1 MDTTKENALREQSV
15 ATNANTPKFYPKRR
29 AKAVIVWLAMR
40 GLIPADFATWLLQ
53 RGGLRHE

>member
-1 MDTTKENALREQSV
+1 MDTTKQNALREQGA
-15 ATNANTPKFYPKRR
+15 ATNANTPKLYPKRS

-53 RGGLRHE
+53 RGGATS